1 MSAIV
6 TYLRDIQED
15 YRGGRA
21 TEHTYR
27 SALKNLI
34 EEIGDKITA
43 TNEPKN
49 IECGRPDFVI
59 IKDVNLV
66 IGYIETK
73 QIGENLDEWERSNQ
87 IKRYLVH
94 PNFILTDYLEFRWYV
109 DGKRRAVARVAEVGK
124 DRKIPGDKSGG
135 EAALKLLEGFIGNAP
150 EPIGNPHELAVNM
163 ARLTHCVRDI
173 IIESFSSGKESETL
187 KELRNAFATN
197 LIPDL
202 AETSKIP
209 EFADMYAQTLAYG
222 LFAAWVNHKGL
233 KPFDRQGAAADIHRT
248 NPFLSSLFHEL
259 TGPRFDRELYAGY
272 VDDIVRLLA
281 HAEKG
286 AVLEH
291 FGKRGLWEDPV
302 VHFYETF
309 LAAYD
314 PKLRESRGV
323 YYTPEPVVSYIVRSI
338 DCILKERF
346 NCQGGLEEKAKLSS
360 GSHRVLILDPAC
372 GTGTFLYAVVDL
384 IRRRFIQ
391 RGETGAWSG
400 YVKNHLLPRL
410 FGFELLMAPY
420 AVAHFKLAM
429 QLAAQDL
436 DEDQRRQWAYDFQ
449 CDERIGIYLTNTL
462 EEAVGKTEQIGLFER
477 FIAEEANAA
486 ARIKSELPILVV
498 MGNPPYSNFGMMN
511 KGKWILDLLKEYKK
525 DLNEKK
531 INIDDDFIKFIRWGQ
546 WRIIERTGAGI
557 LAFIANNTYIDGLIH
572 RRMRQ
577 SLMESFTDIYILDL
591 HGSSKKKENCPDGS
605 KDENVFDIQ
614 QGVAI
619 GIFIKEPSKKKQPAR
634 VHHAELWGLRK
645 SKYSFLES
653 KDIRNTKWRELN
665 PREEHFFFV
674 PKGFKLKKEYVKE
687 WSLRDIFL
695 QNQNGLKTD
704 RDDLFIDFNDK
715 DIIKR
720 IETFYSDA
728 AIEYPFREKYRVE
741 DSSSYDLMVKRKQT
755 SFNKKNVHQCLYRP
769 FDTRWIYYA
778 PGLTSRPAWQVMRH
792 MIAKKN
798 ISLLSCRQQ
807 AKKGFKHIFCSKT
820 ITECCAVSL
829 ESREITSL
837 FPLYLYPDPDK
848 NGNLFPNGSERHV
861 NLKPEFISDF
871 EKRLKLRFIYD
882 GKGNLKKTFGPE
894 DVFNYIY
901 AILHSPTYRKRY
913 IEFLKIDFPRVPLTS
928 DIKLFRYLCPL
939 GAELVALH
947 LLEAPILNNRD
958 KLMTRFHERGD
969 NFVDKAHP
977 KYDEKN
983 ERVYISRDDA
993 TAGKKGQYFERVPPE
1008 VWNFHIGG
1016 YQVCHKWLKDRQG
1029 RNLSDNEITAYPK
1042 IVMALSETIRIMKEI
1057 DVAIPKWPLS

>member
-1 MSAIV
+1 MSAIAD
-6 TYLRDIQED
+6 YIRDIQDD

-27 SALKNLI
+27 STFKSLI
-34 EEIGDKITA
+34 ESLGDRINA
-43 TNEPKN
+43 VNEPKS

-59 IKDVNLV
+59 LKDVDLV
-66 IGYIETK
+66 VGYIETK

-87 IKRYLVH
+87 IKRYLAH

-109 DGKRRAVARVAEVGK
+109 DGKRRAVARVAEIGK
-124 DRKIPGDKSGG
+124 DKKVHGDKGGG

-150 EPIGNPHELAVNM
+150 EPIGNPRELAVNM

-187 KELRNAFATN
+187 KELRAAFATN

-202 AETSKIP
+202 ADASKIP

-222 LFAAWVNHKGL
+222 LFAAWVNHKGPE
-233 KPFDRQGAAADIHRT
+233 PFKRKGAADDIHKT
-248 NPFLSSLFHEL
+248 NPFLSNLFYEL

-281 HAEKG
+281 HADKS

-323 YYTPEPVVSYIVRSI
+323 YYTPEAVVSYIARSI
-338 DCILKERF
+338 DWILKERF
-346 NCQGGLEEKAKLSS
+346 DCPNGLEDSAKLSS

-372 GTGTFLYAVVDL
+372 GTGTFLYAIVNL
-384 IRRRFIQ
+384 IRGRFIE
-391 RGETGAWSG
+391 RNDAAGWER
-400 YVKNHLLPRL
+400 YVRNHLLPRM

-436 DEDQRRQWAYDFQ
+436 DNPEWACDI
-449 CDERIGIYLTNTL
+449 DERLNIYLTNTL
-462 EEAVGKTEQIGLFER
+462 ELVERTAQQVMPFAR
-477 FIAEEANAA
+477 FISEEGEQAA
-486 ARIKSELPILVV
+486 KIKKDLPIMVV
-498 MGNPPYSNFGMMN
+498 LGNPPYSNFGMMN
-511 KGKWILDLLKEYKK
+511 KSKFILDLLKDYKEGLK
-525 DLNEKK
+525 EKK

-546 WRIIERTGAGI
+546 WRIDQTKAGI
-557 LAFIANNTYIDGLIH
+557 LALITNNTYIDGITH

-577 SLMESFTDIYILDL
+577 SLMESFTDIYVLDL
-591 HGSSKKKENCPDGS
+591 HGSSRKKEKHLDVP

-619 GIFIKEPSKKKQPAR
+619 SIFVKEAGAKKKSAN
-634 VHHAELWGLRK
+634 VHYAELWGLRK
-645 SKYSFLES
+645 DKYVFLNER
-653 KDIRNTKWRELN
+653 DIKSTDWKILEPKERNY
-665 PREEHFFFV
+665 FFV
-674 PKGFKLKKEYVKE
+674 PKDFKLEKEYIAE
-687 WSLRDIFL
+687 WGLKDIFF
-695 QNQNGLKTD
+695 QNQNALKTD
-704 RDDLFIDFNDK
+704 RDELFLDFNEELL
-715 DIIKR
+715 IKR
-720 IETFYSDA
+720 MKAFFSDA
-728 AIEYPFREKYRVE
+728 GMEYSFREKYRVE
-741 DSSSYDLMVKRKQT
+741 DSSSYDLIARRNQT
-755 SFNKKNVHQCLYRP
+755 SFDKKNIHQCLYRP
-769 FDTRWIYYA
+769 FDKRWIYYA
-778 PGLTSRPAWQVMRH
+778 PGLTSRPAWEVIRHLMAGKNLALIGMRQYEYNVPDYCYFFVSRLLTECR
-792 MIAKKN
+792 I
-798 ISLLSCRQQ
+798 LLSNRGI
-807 AKKGFKHIFCSKT
+807 AN
-820 ITECCAVSL
+820 
-829 ESREITSL
+829 L
-837 FPLYLYPDPDK
+837 FPLYLYPDSDK
-848 NGNLFPNGSERHV
+848 NGNFFSNGSERRV
-861 NLKPEFISDF
+861 NLNQE
-871 EKRLKLRFIYD
+871 FIYD
-882 GKGNLKKTFGPE
+882 IETHLKLKFVHESKKSVKKTFGPE
-894 DVFNYIY
+894 DIFNYIY
-901 AILHSPTYRKRY
+901 AVFHSPTYRERY
-913 IEFLKIDFPRVPLTS
+913 KEFLKIDFPRVPLTS
-928 DIKLFRYLCPL
+928 NKELFRKLCEK
-939 GAELVALH
+939 GGELVALH
-947 LLEAPILNNRD
+947 LLEAPILND
-958 KLMTRFHERGD
+958 HDHLITRYSVKGD
-969 NFVDKAHP
+969 NLVEKTHP

-1029 RNLSDNEITAYPK
+1029 RNLSDDEITAYPK